1 MSGSARCDEQTTAR
15 QHECG
20 WPARQP
26 RLGRLLADGPAG
38 DPSVIGDG
46 DGREDGNAV
55 FTEAEP
61 EGEVRAA
68 LGDAHERDG
77 AVDRVE
83 NVQVPR

>member
-1 MSGSARCDEQTTAR
+1 MN
-15 QHECG
+15 
-20 WPARQP
+20 RQP
-26 RLGRLLADGPAG
+26 PASTSAAGQPGNRALGRLLADGPAG